1 MIPPAKKE
9 KRRVRER
16 GKEDDMIVAIPTSKV
31 VPIYKLGANPV
42 LCKVPDA
49 SENPDRYL

>member
-1 MIPPAKKE
+1 
-9 KRRVRER
+9 
-16 GKEDDMIVAIPTSKV
+16 MIVAIPTSKV